1 MANANRV
8 LFISCTQQEYK
19 ALKSKDSSVVYW
31 LSDAKQIYKGED
43 LYSNDVIFAETAPSF
58 ETAEDGKL
66 YVVKAADGK
75 VQLITKGATAMV
87 PAGGEV
93 STKDVEDKIAAA
105 LKPYNGALVSVAS
118 KRSEDNSGT
127 VITFTDHT
135 GKETPIT
142 IADLFLSAAEYDTET
157 HHLKLTV
164 TGTDTPVEVDLSELV
179 PQAVNTS
186 QVAIAKNIVAT
197 VDVGNIKKGQK
208 IDVTDT
214 QNVQQ
219 LLEAMLSQDSNPTV
233 TQPRAAIVLTGAGAK
248 EVGSKFTPAYTVT
261 FDPGKYSDTAEGAQ
275 ATNVVANGYAVT
287 DTASHEASTASG
299 AFAEFTVEDD
309 TNYSVS
315 AVVTHSEGA
324 VPKTYLGKEYAAGK
338 IAAGTKSAKS
348 GSVTGYRQGFYG
360 SLSAKDAAVDSALVR
375 GLSGR
380 TNKKVAK
387 GQKYTVQVPAG
398 TLRVVVAYDASI
410 GAIASITSA
419 EQFNSEIKDS
429 FTLQTVQVNDASG
442 ANPKAYNVYVKDM
455 AGAQASGT
463 TYTVTI

>member
-8 LFISCTQQEYK
+8 LFISCTQAEYK

-31 LSDAKQIYKGED
+31 LSDTKQIYKGED

-58 ETAEDGKL
+58 EAAEDGKL
-66 YVVKAADGK
+66 YVVKSADGK
-75 VQLITKGATAMV
+75 IQLLTKGDAAMV

-93 STKDVEDKIAAA
+93 STKDVEDKITDA
-105 LKPYNGALVSVAS
+105 LKEYKGALVSVTSA
-118 KRSEDNSGT
+118 RSEGNSGT
-127 VITFTDHT
+127 VITFTDHE
-135 GKETPIT
+135 GKQTPIT
-142 IADLFLSAAEYDTET
+142 IADLFLSAAEYDSDT

-164 TGTDTPVEVDLSELV
+164 KGSEDPVEVDLSELV

-197 VDVGNIKKGQK
+197 VDVGNIKKGQT
-208 IDVTDT
+208 INVADT
-214 QNVQQ
+214 ATMQD

-233 TQPRAAIVLTGAGAK
+233 TQPSATIVLTGAGAK
-248 EVGSKFTPAYTVT
+248 EVGSKFTPSYVVT
-261 FDPGKYSDTAEGAQ
+261 FNGGKYSDTAEGAQ
-275 ATNVVANGYAVT
+275 PTNVQPTGYAIT
-287 DTASHEASTASG
+287 DTNSNEAATSSG
-299 AFAEFTVEDD
+299 TFAEFTVADD

-324 VPKTYLGKEYAAGK
+324 TPKTYLGKDFAAGK

-348 GSVTGYRQGFYG
+348 SAVTGYRQGFYG
-360 SLSAKDAAVDSALVR
+360 ALTSKSGAVDSALVR
-375 GLSGR
+375 GLSGK

-410 GAIASITSA
+410 GAVSSITSA

-442 ANPKAYNVYVKDM
+442 ANPKTYNVYVKDM
-455 AGAQASGT
+455 AGAQANGT